1 MMSSYSSANLYVY
14 LPFPEAEVAFRIR
27 VSSDDA
33 NGPSNFLLSVHKWVA
48 DEDAPTSFAI
58 GPTTDERGQDALPFS
73 VDVSPC
79 LADWV
84 RGYTRWLVRAG
95 VRATHDSNKITGTFD
110 ESVTAEQ
117 VLLGVRDACDM
128 IRQRFEFYEDSILR

>member
-1 MMSSYSSANLYVY
+1 MMSSNSSANLNVY
-14 LPFPEAEVAFRIR
+14 LPFPKAEVAFRIR
-27 VSSDDA
+27 VSSDGA
-33 NGPSNFLLSVHKWVA
+33 SRPPNFVLSAHKWVA
-48 DEDAPTSFAI
+48 DGDLPASFAI
-58 GPTTDERGQDALPFS
+58 GPATDERGQDALPFT

-95 VRATHDSNKITGTFD
+95 VRATHDSNKVTGIFD

>member
-1 MMSSYSSANLYVY
+1 MMSSYSSTNLSVY
-14 LPFPEAEVAFRIR
+14 LPFPKAEVAFRIR
-27 VSSDDA
+27 VSSDEA
-33 NGPSNFLLSVHKWVA
+33 NDPSEFVLSVHKWVA
-48 DEDAPTSFAI
+48 DEDVPTSFAI
-58 GPTTDERGQDALPFS
+58 GYTTDERGQDALPFT

-95 VRATHDSNKITGTFD
+95 VRATHDSIKVTGTFD
-110 ESVTAEQ
+110 ESATAEQ

-128 IRQRFEFYEDSILR
+128 IRQRFEFYEDSILL

>member
-1 MMSSYSSANLYVY
+1 MSSYSSVNLQVY
-14 LPFPEAEVAFRIR
+14 LPFPKAGVAFRIR
-27 VSSDDA
+27 VSSDKA
-33 NGPSNFLLSVHKWVA
+33 NGPPSFVLSVHKWMA
-48 DEDAPTSFAI
+48 DEDVPTSLAI
-58 GPTTDERGQDALPFS
+58 GSTTDDCDQDALPFN

-95 VRATHDSNKITGTFD
+95 VKATHDSNKITGIFD
-110 ESVTAEQ
+110 ESVTVEQ
-117 VLLGVRDACDM
+117 ALIGVRDACDM